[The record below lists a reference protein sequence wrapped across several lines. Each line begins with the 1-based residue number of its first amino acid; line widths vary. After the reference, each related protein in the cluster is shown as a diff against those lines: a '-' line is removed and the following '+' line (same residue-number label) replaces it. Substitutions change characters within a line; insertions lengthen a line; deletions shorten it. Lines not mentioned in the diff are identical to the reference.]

1 MKLLN
6 HILHFFGYKAVVFS
20 TKSLEQRRYD
30 KHAQLAR
37 ELGRHWGAR

>member
-6 HILHFFGYKAVVFS
+6 LILSFFGYKAVVFS
-20 TKSLEQRRYD
+20 TKSLEHIRED

-37 ELGRHWGAR
+37 ELGRPWGAR